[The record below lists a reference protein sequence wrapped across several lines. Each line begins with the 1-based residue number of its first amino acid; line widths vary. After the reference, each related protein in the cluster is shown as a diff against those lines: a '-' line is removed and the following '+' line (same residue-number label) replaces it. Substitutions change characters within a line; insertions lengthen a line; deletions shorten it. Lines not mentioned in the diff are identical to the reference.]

1 MPLALCYN
9 KLMESARV
17 KSFAKLNL
25 TLRVTGVKDGYHM
38 LDSLVTTVD
47 LYDAITVKKRRDKL
61 VSVSMRGCGSE
72 SIPFDKNNAVKAAE
86 LFIERYGVCGA
97 DITVYKNIPM
107 GSGLGGS
114 SADSAGVIN
123 ALSKLHKINDPVGM
137 KLIADLT
144 GSDTRYML
152 DGGYARL
159 YGRGN
164 EVERLQSDLKLNFL
178 LLVPDGGV
186 SSGKCFEKFDLSG
199 GLGGD
204 SDGACAALSAGDKR
218 ALCKNMNNALAPAAK
233 SLSPDIGV
241 AFGELLSFDP
251 LAVNMTGSGSGVYA
265 VFENAEYCAYA
276 KSRYRGKFKTYCL
289 KTVFPTEVIR

>member
-1 MPLALCYN
+1 MPPALCYN

-25 TLRVTGVKDGYHM
+25 TLCVTGVKGGYHM
-38 LDSLVTTVD
+38 LDSLVTSVD
-47 LYDAITVKKRRDKL
+47 LYDAITVKKRKDNL
-61 VSVSMRGCGSE
+61 VSVTMRGCGSE
-72 SIPFDKNNAVKAAE
+72 SIPFEENNAVKAAE
-86 LFIERYGVCGA
+86 LFIEKYGVCGA

-107 GSGLGGS
+107 GAGLGGS

-123 ALSKLHKINDPVGM
+123 ALSKLHKICDPVGM

-152 DGGYARL
+152 GGGYARL

-164 EVERLQSDLKLNFL
+164 EVESLESGLKLNFL
-178 LLVPDGGV
+178 LLVPNGGV

-199 GLGGD
+199 GFGGN
-204 SDGACAALSAGDKR
+204 SDGACAALSAGDKL
-218 ALCKNMNNALAPAAK
+218 ALCRSIDNSLAPAARQ
-233 SLSPDIGV
+233 LSEDIGV
-241 AFGELLSFDP
+241 AFDELLSFGP

-276 KSRYRGKFKTYCL
+276 KSRYRGKFKAYCL
-289 KTVFPTEVIR
+289 KTVFPK

>member
-1 MPLALCYN
+1 MPPALCYN

-25 TLRVTGVKDGYHM
+25 TLCVTGVKGGYHM
-38 LDSLVTTVD
+38 LDSLVTSVD
-47 LYDAITVKKRRDKL
+47 LYDAITVKKRKDNL
-61 VSVSMRGCGSE
+61 VSVTMRGCGSE
-72 SIPFDKNNAVKAAE
+72 SIPFEENNAVKAAE

-107 GSGLGGS
+107 GAGLGGS

-123 ALSKLHKINDPVGM
+123 ALSKLHKICDPVGM

-152 DGGYARL
+152 GGGYARL

-164 EVERLQSDLKLNFL
+164 EVESLESGLKLNFL
-178 LLVPDGGV
+178 LLVPNGGV

-199 GLGGD
+199 GFGGN
-204 SDGACAALSAGDKR
+204 SDGACAALSAGDKL
-218 ALCKNMNNALAPAAK
+218 ALCRSMNNSLAPAARQ
-233 SLSPDIGV
+233 LSGDIGV
-241 AFGELLSFDP
+241 AFDELLSFDP

-276 KSRYRGKFKTYCL
+276 KSRYRGKFKAYCL
-289 KTVFPTEVIR
+289 KTYLP